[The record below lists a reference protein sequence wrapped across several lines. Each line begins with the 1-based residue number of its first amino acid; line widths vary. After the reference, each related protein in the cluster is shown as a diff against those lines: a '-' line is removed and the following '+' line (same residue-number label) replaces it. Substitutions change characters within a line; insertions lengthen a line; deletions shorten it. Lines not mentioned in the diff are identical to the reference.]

1 MQPCYK
7 PSNSFEVEM
16 QLFVDLYVSAT
27 RKNWF
32 YSSAEGGVADGTDV
46 ALSREGCDSL
56 VKSFYRYVTNY
67 KLFLSMHP
75 RCP

>member
-1 MQPCYK
+1 MQTCYK

-46 ALSREGCDSL
+46 ALSREGCEE
-56 VKSFYRYVTNY
+56 
-67 KLFLSMHP
+67 FL
-75 RCP
+75 